1 MTKSSLLRNLELFW
15 ALSKREV
22 ASRFKG
28 SYGGLSWYVVQN
40 LLLLTLYSFVF
51 GTLFKNRWSSG
62 DHIQGNFTVALF
74 IGLIVFNTFAECITR
89 APTLILANANY
100 VKKVVFPLEVLPA
113 VSLATALFNALI
125 AFLVLIVVAFV
136 LKAPLH
142 WEGLWIPVIM
152 IPLVVLTLGVGW
164 FLAAL
169 GTYIRDINQMVTLL
183 ISAFM
188 FLSPLFYQITALPKK
203 VQTWVM
209 FNPLTIPMQESRAAL
224 MFGETPD
231 FGLLSLYLAVAVV
244 VAISGYA
251 FFQKARGGFAD
262 VL

>member
-1 MTKSSLLRNLELFW
+1 MTSALLRSFELFW
-15 ALSKREV
+15 ALSKREI

-28 SYGGLSWYVVQN
+28 SYGGLSWYVIQN

-51 GTLFKNRWSSG
+51 GTLFKSRWSSG
-62 DHIQGNFTVALF
+62 DHIQGNFTIALF
-74 IGLIVFNTFAECITR
+74 IGLIVFNIFAECVTR
-89 APTLILANANY
+89 APTLILANANF
-100 VKKVVFPLEVLPA
+100 VKKVVFPVEVLPA
-113 VSLATALFNALI
+113 VSLATALFNACI

-136 LKAPLH
+136 LEAPLH
-142 WEGLWIPVIM
+142 WQGLWIPVIM
-152 IPLVVLTLGVGW
+152 VPLIVLTLGVGW

-188 FLSPLFYQITALPKK
+188 FLSPLFYQITALPKA

-209 FNPLTIPMQESRAAL
+209 FNPLTIPMQESREAL

-231 FGLLSLYLAVAVV
+231 FGLLSIYLG
-244 VAISGYA
+244 VAILTAVSGHT